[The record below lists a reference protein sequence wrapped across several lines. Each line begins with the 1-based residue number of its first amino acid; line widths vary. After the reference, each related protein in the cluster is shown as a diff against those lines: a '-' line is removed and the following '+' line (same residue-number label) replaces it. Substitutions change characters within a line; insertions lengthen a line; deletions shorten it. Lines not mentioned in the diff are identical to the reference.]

1 MGSAELRVSR
11 RQRQTGAAVFT
22 RCRTEDAEKNSVL
35 ADRLAAQECEPC
47 IDGAV
52 IVDDAA
58 LFEAVGRE
66 RA

>member
-1 MGSAELRVSR
+1 M
-11 RQRQTGAAVFT
+11 
-22 RCRTEDAEKNSVL
+22 L
-35 ADRLAAQECEPC
+35 ADRLAAQECERC